1 MDINLS
7 IQSLHLKLGALF
19 KIPSNMFLLIKVF
32 VVYPILFFELKDQSS
47 IVMVGLLLFTALLL
61 DYLRKVRYFYLLKA
75 PEQSGDL
82 SLKSINQKYFGHLD
96 RLGDLPLNI
105 WLIYNLWQ
113 DGVILGIVLV
123 IKLFIDIATLAFVFL
138 DRGPKRL
145 KLFNYFHLLSLWAML
160 IYSQKWLKSLLND
173 QVLVMILLVHVALF
187 SLVFLYQIRLLQK
200 RFIADTL
207 SAINL
212 LCGVASMHS
221 SSQGKFGTALLYLL
235 LGAAFDGFDGAAAR
249 KFGGTKFGVYSD
261 DIADGVN
268 YGIAP
273 GVALS
278 YLYAGVEGIVL
289 GAVYSCF
296 VISRLVFFT
305 LNKKSSDP
313 NFFAGIPS
321 PVGGMIVMSSIVLF
335 QDNDTWIGFMVGVA
349 CALMVSFSTHYR
361 HMGRALSKDKK
372 ALIGAPLYLLVFIVG
387 GLIWGVKG
395 SGAVILFGA
404 ISYGF
409 MPSALSFLEV
419 LRCFF
424 VPVSANQ
431 IESAAAVG
439 MATIHAQDSLNF
451 SSNTSPENTI
461 IDGEKDD

>member
-1 MDINLS
+1 MDINQS
-7 IQSLHLKLGALF
+7 IQHLHLRLGALF
-19 KIPSNMFLLIKVF
+19 QVPSHLFLSIKVF
-32 VVYPILFFELKDQSS
+32 LLYPVLLYELQDRSH
-47 IVMVGLLLFTALLL
+47 IVMVGCLLLTALIL
-61 DYLRKVRYFYLLKA
+61 DYLRKVRYFYLIKTT
-75 PEQSGDL
+75 QSDEL
-82 SLKSINQKYFGHLD
+82 NLKSINQKYFGHLD

-113 DGVILGIVLV
+113 EGVILSMILMV
-123 IKLFIDIATLAFVFL
+123 KLLIDLSTLAFVFL
-138 DRGPKRL
+138 NRGPKRL

-160 IYSQKWLKSLLND
+160 IYSQKWLKELLND
-173 QVLVMILLVHVALF
+173 QVLVMILLIHISLF

-212 LCGVASMHS
+212 LCGVASMHAS
-221 SSQGKFGTALLYLL
+221 AQSQFDKALFFLL

-249 KFGGTKFGVYSD
+249 KFGGTRFGVYSD

-278 YLYAGVEGIVL
+278 YLYTGIEGVVL
-289 GAVYSCF
+289 GCVYSCF
-296 VISRLVFFT
+296 VVSRLVFFT

-313 NFFAGIPS
+313 NYFAGIPS

-335 QDNDTWIGFMVGVA
+335 QKNSTWVGFMVGVA

-372 ALIGAPLYLLVFIVG
+372 ALIGAPLYLLVFIVS
-387 GLIWGVKG
+387 GLIWGGKG

-409 MPSALSFLEV
+409 MPSAISFIDVFKSFFGAKTEAKPEVVVLENDED
-419 LRCFF
+419 L
-424 VPVSANQ
+424 A
-431 IESAAAVG
+431 
-439 MATIHAQDSLNF
+439 
-451 SSNTSPENTI
+451 ENMI